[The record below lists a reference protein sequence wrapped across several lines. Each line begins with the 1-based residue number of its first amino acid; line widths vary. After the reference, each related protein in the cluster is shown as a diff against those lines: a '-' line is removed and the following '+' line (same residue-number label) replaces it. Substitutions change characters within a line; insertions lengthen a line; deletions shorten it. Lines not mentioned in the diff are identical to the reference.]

1 MTDNEDKE
9 SSPEEKFIDSIK
21 NELIEVVLK
30 NTIEYGVNK
39 FKEKLPE
46 WKEKYQIWKKKY
58 FS

>member
-1 MTDNEDKE
+1 MSNNDDME
-9 SSPEEKFIDSIK
+9 SNPEEKFIDSIK

-30 NTIEYGVNK
+30 NIIEYGVNK

-46 WKEKYQIWKKKY
+46 WKEKYQIWKKMY